1 VSDPLSY
8 QIAVRDASSRGD
20 AESFYRLGCMLMGRE
35 LWPASAGCF
44 ARVVQLEPWHYQAMS
59 NWGWS
64 AHQSGRS
71 EIGRLGLERAL
82 ALEPREGAPH
92 ALLSQVLL
100 HVGDVE
106 SAITHARRSV
116 ELDPQS
122 AVNHVALAL
131 ALTRGGQWEEGWREY
146 EHRIFYKIPDFTTRP
161 YRWWRGERVE
171 HLYIEAEQGSGDAIF
186 ALRWVPMAAALA
198 ERVTLFVHQGLY
210 SLVDAALQIP
220 NVSVFPLPRPLP
232 QADAWCPMLSL
243 PAAMPYWSEPF
254 YPGEYIDPGILVG
267 WSGHDEKR
275 PRRVAICWGGSSVHE
290 QSRHRD
296 CPLAEF
302 LPLSEVPGV
311 RLHSVQMGEGQAQ
324 FAEQACYGLIE
335 DRSSEIT
342 NFADTAAVLAGM
354 DLVISVD
361 TAVAHLAGAMGVPC
375 WMLVNRRGQDFR
387 WGMEGE
393 RTGWFPSMR
402 LFRRSL
408 DEDWAAVMGRVASEL
423 RELVGGSG
431 DRDHGAA
438 AGRGCDAAA
447 IGGGRSPVPA
457 PG

>member
-1 VSDPLSY
+1 LTSSASLLR
-8 QIAVRDASSRGD
+8 AVD
-20 AESFYRLGCMLMGRE
+20 
-35 LWPASAGCF
+35 
-44 ARVVQLEPWHYQAMS
+44 
-59 NWGWS
+59 
-64 AHQSGRS
+64 
-71 EIGRLGLERAL
+71 L
-82 ALEPREGAPH
+82 APNEAAPY
-92 ALLSQVLL
+92 ALLSQVELGL
-100 HVGDVE
+100 GDVG
-106 SAITHARRSV
+106 SAIGSARRAV

-122 AVNHVALAL
+122 AVNHMALAL
-131 ALTRGGQWEEGWREY
+131 ALMRGGQWEEGWREY

-186 ALRWVPMAAALA
+186 ALRWVPYAAALA

-243 PAAMPYWSEPF
+243 PAALPYWSEPF
-254 YPGEYIDPGILVG
+254 YPGRYIEGGVAYRGAP
-267 WSGHDEKR
+267 KN
-275 PRRVAICWGGSSVHE
+275 VAICWAGSLIHE

-296 CPLAEF
+296 CPLSEF

-311 RLHSVQMGEGQAQ
+311 RLHSVQMGEGQSQ
-324 FAEQACYGLIE
+324 YAEQACYGLVE

-342 NFADTAAVLAGM
+342 NFADTARVLAGM

-361 TAVAHLAGAMGVPC
+361 TAVAHLAGAMGLPC

-393 RTGWFPSMR
+393 RTGWYPSMR
-402 LFRRSL
+402 LFRRDL

-423 RELVGGSG
+423 RGVL
-431 DRDHGAA
+431 R
-438 AGRGCDAAA
+438 
-447 IGGGRSPVPA
+447 
-457 PG
+457 